1 MKLAIMQPYL
11 FPYIGY
17 FQLINAVDRFVVL
30 DDVNHIKRGWVNR
43 NRILVNG
50 EPHMFTMPLKD
61 ASQNRLICE
70 IALSPEAVAWRN
82 SFLRT
87 LEFNYRKASEFATVY
102 PLLRE
107 IVMFDTGS
115 MVDYIVNTLR
125 RLCGWLGIETEMVW
139 SSRGYEKQGYA
150 GQERILDICRREKTD
165 RYINPIGG
173 VEIYDKELFARHGIR
188 LNFLKSGDI
197 SYQQFDG
204 EFVPWLSIIDVMMF
218 NPVPAIRNL
227 LEQYTLV

>member
-43 NRILVNG
+43 NRLLVNG

-70 IALSPEAVAWRN
+70 IELSPEAVAWRN

-107 IVMFDTGS
+107 IVMYDTAS
-115 MVDYIVNTLR
+115 MVDYICNSLKR
-125 RLCGWLGIETEMVW
+125 ICEWLAFDTAMVW
-139 SSRGYEKQGYA
+139 SSRCYGAKTSA
-150 GQERILDICRREKTD
+150 GQERILDICRREGTD
-165 RYINPIGG
+165 NYINPIGG
-173 VEIYDKELFARHGIR
+173 TEIYEKETFSRHGIC
-188 LNFLKSGDI
+188 LNFLQSGDI
-197 SYQQFDG
+197 RYRQFDD

-218 NPVPAIRNL
+218 NPVPKIEEL
-227 LEQYTLV
+227 LKQYKLV